1 MLTVLRNWWLR
12 LRYPPLPETRRC
24 VARFDAPDGKRYV
37 EFLERDDRMFVF
49 EKSSLQR
56 NQEYEFWAPT
66 HCSGL
71 YASLEAARLDAQRE
85 LPWLRNEG

>member
-1 MLTVLRNWWLR
+1 MLNSLRNWWLR

-37 EFLERDDRMFVF
+37 EFFERDDGMFVF
-49 EKSSLQR
+49 EETSFQR
-56 NQEYEFWAPT
+56 DLEYDFWAPS
-66 HCSGL
+66 HGSGL
-71 YASLEAARLDAQRE
+71 YVSLEAARRDADRE